1 MSELREEYEA
11 FIGALQLRHFSPREV
26 TNYANASRNGVKNS
40 LPTKELWGNLPPVL
54 WVLDQLR
61 ESIELPI
68 RLTSIYRSPHYNAKG
83 VGGAPNSFHKK
94 NCAIDF
100 QVDGM
105 SPNQVFNR
113 LNKMRHAGCFTGGLG
128 AYSTFCHI
136 DAGVRGRN
144 ATW

>member
-11 FIGALQLRHFSPREV
+11 WLGALQLRHFSPREV

-83 VGGAPNSFHKK
+83 VTGAPNSFHKK